1 LILQSFTIYDIY
13 KRNAMLFG
21 DTTAL
26 VRGENRITHQQLFD
40 QVNALAAGF
49 AAKGITYGDRIGIL
63 SLNHEKFFH
72 VYGAAAALGAI
83 ISPVNWRLSNE
94 EIQYI
99 LEDSSPS
106 IIIVDRKHE
115 SKIQELSKINTI
127 NIASENIFCFDND
140 SPNIASLEN
149 LMESKMFHPAE
160 VASDD
165 AFCIIYTAAVD
176 GKPRGAVLSH
186 QNIIA
191 ANMQFMASWH
201 LTPDDAY
208 LNMLPMF
215 HITGLNLCLAAMHAG
230 GKNVVID
237 KFDQKIVMELTQK
250 EKITIL
256 GSFAPIM
263 SRLLEEFEK
272 GDYDTSSLRNLTG
285 LESPDTIKI
294 FEEKT
299 SSTFWPLYGQSE
311 TTGTITLAPFS
322 ERPGSAGKPALLSEI
337 RMVDKNDNTVP
348 TGEKGEIVVRGPL
361 VFKGYWNQEDLN
373 RKTFRNNWH
382 HTGDLG
388 RFDEDG
394 YLWFAGRKPEKEL
407 IKPGGENVYPA
418 EVEEVIMGHS
428 SIQEVS
434 VIGVPDR
441 EFGEAIKAICV
452 LKQGT
457 SLESKELVDFVAQ
470 RIARYKKPKYVEF
483 VEGLPKTA
491 NGNIDREKVK
501 EFHGKI

>member
-21 DTTAL
+21 NDTAL
-26 VRGENRITHQQLFD
+26 VSGENRITHKELFD
-40 QVNALAAGF
+40 QINALAAGF
-49 AAKGITYGDRIGIL
+49 AAKGVTRGDRIGIL

-72 VYGAAAALGAI
+72 VFGAAAALGAI
-83 ISPVNWRLSNE
+83 VSPVNWRLSNE

-99 LEDSSPS
+99 LKDSSPS
-106 IIIVDRKHE
+106 VMVVDKKHE
-115 SKIQELSKINTI
+115 PKIQEMSKSSAIS
-127 NIASENIFCFDND
+127 IASGNIFCFDNG
-140 SPNIASLEN
+140 SPNFKSLEN
-149 LMESKMFHPAE
+149 LMANDTFQPSE
-160 VASDD
+160 VLADD

-191 ANMQFMASWH
+191 ANMQFMAAWH
-201 LTPDDAY
+201 LTRDDAY

-215 HITGLNLCLAAMHAG
+215 HITGLNLCMAAMHAG
-230 GKNVVID
+230 GKNVVMD
-237 KFDQKIVMELTQK
+237 KFDQKVAMELTQK
-250 EKITIL
+250 EKITML

-272 GDYDTSSLRNLTG
+272 GNYDVSSLRNLTG

-294 FEEKT
+294 FQEKT
-299 SSTFWPLYGQSE
+299 NSTFWPLYGQSE
-311 TTGTITLAPFS
+311 TSGTITLAPFS

-337 RMVDKNDNTVP
+337 QMVDENENPVP
-348 TGEKGEIVVRGPL
+348 FGEKGEIVVRGPL
-361 VFKGYWNQEDLN
+361 VFKGYWNQEELN

-382 HTGDLG
+382 HSGDLG

-418 EVEEVIMGHS
+418 EVEEVIMGNPK
-428 SIQEVS
+428 IKEVS

-441 EFGEAIKAICV
+441 DFGEAIKAVCV
-452 LKQGT
+452 LKQGD
-457 SLESKELVDFVAQ
+457 SMEAKELVDFVAQ
-470 RIARYKKPKYVEF
+470 NIARYKKPKYVEF
-483 VEGLPKTA
+483 IAELPKTST
-491 NGNIDREKVK
+491 GKIDREKVK
-501 EFHGKI
+501 EFFGRI

>member
-21 DTTAL
+21 DATAL
-26 VRGENRITHQQLFD
+26 VCGENRTTHKQLFE

-49 AAKGITYGDRIGIL
+49 AAKGISHGDRIGIL

-72 VYGAAAALGAI
+72 VYGAASALGAI

-99 LEDSSPS
+99 LQDSSPS

-115 SKIQELSKINTI
+115 SKIQELNKNNSV
-127 NIASENIFCFDND
+127 NISSENIFCFDND
-140 SPNIASLEN
+140 SSNITSLEN
-149 LMESKMFHPAE
+149 LMKSSMFPPSE

-165 AFCIIYTAAVD
+165 TFCIIYTAAVD

-191 ANMQFMASWH
+191 ANMQFIASWH
-201 LTPDDAY
+201 LTHDDAY

-237 KFDQKIVMELTQK
+237 KFDQKMVMELTQK
-250 EKITIL
+250 EKITML

-263 SRLLEEFEK
+263 SRLLEEFER

-285 LESPDTIKI
+285 LESPDTIQV

-299 SSTFWPLYGQSE
+299 NSTFWPLYGQSE

-337 RMVDKNDNTVP
+337 RMVDENEKPVTP
-348 TGEKGEIVVRGPL
+348 GEKGEIVVRGPL

-418 EVEEVIMGHS
+418 EVEEVIMGHPN
-428 SIQEVS
+428 IQEVS

-441 EFGEAIKAICV
+441 EFGEAIKAVCV
-452 LKQGT
+452 LKKGT
-457 SLESKELVDFVAQ
+457 SIEAKELVDFVAQ

-483 VEGLPKTA
+483 VEGLPKAT

-501 EFHGKI
+501 ESHGQI

>member
-13 KRNAMLFG
+13 KRNAMLSG
-21 DTTAL
+21 NSTAL
-26 VRGENRITHQQLFD
+26 VSGAYRTTHKQLFD
-40 QVNALAAGF
+40 QINSLAAGF
-49 AAKGITYGDRIGIL
+49 AAKGIGKGDRIGIL
-63 SLNHEKFFH
+63 SLNHVNFFH
-72 VYGAAAALGAI
+72 VFGAAAALGAI
-83 ISPVNWRLSNE
+83 VSPINWRLSND

-99 LEDSSPS
+99 LQDSSPS
-106 IIIVDRKHE
+106 MMVVDKKHE
-115 SKIQELSKINTI
+115 SKVQELGSAID
-127 NIASENIFCFDND
+127 IASDNILSFDKD
-140 SPNIASLEN
+140 SPNIASLET
-149 LMESKMFHPAE
+149 LMKSSKFYPSE
-160 VASDD
+160 ISSDD

-191 ANMQFMASWH
+191 ANMQFMASWQ
-201 LTPDDAY
+201 LTHKDAY

-215 HITGLNLCLAAMHAG
+215 HITGLNLCMAAMHTG

-237 KFDQKIVMELTQK
+237 KFDQKVALELTQK
-250 EKITIL
+250 EKITML

-272 GDYDTSSLRNLTG
+272 GDYDISSLRNVTG
-285 LESPDTIKI
+285 LESPDTIKV

-299 SSTFWPLYGQSE
+299 NGTFWPLYGQSE

-322 ERPGSAGKPALLSEI
+322 DRPGSAGRPALLSEI
-337 RMVDKNDNTVP
+337 RMVDENENPVP
-348 TGEKGEIVVRGPL
+348 TGQKGEIVVRGPL

-407 IKPGGENVYPA
+407 IKPGGENVYPV
-418 EVEEVIMGHS
+418 EVEEVIMAHPH
-428 SIQEVS
+428 IQEVS

-441 EFGEAIKAICV
+441 DFGEAIKAICV

-457 SLESKELVDFVAQ
+457 SLEAKELVNFVAE

-483 VEGLPKTA
+483 VEGLPKVS

-501 EFHGKI
+501 ESYGKI

>member
-1 LILQSFTIYDIY
+1 
-13 KRNAMLFG
+13 MLFG
-21 DTTAL
+21 DATAL
-26 VRGENRITHQQLFD
+26 VCEENRTTHKQLFD

-49 AAKGITYGDRIGIL
+49 AAKGISHGDRIGIL

-99 LEDSSPS
+99 LQDSSPS

-115 SKIQELSKINTI
+115 SKIQGLCKNNFV
-127 NIASENIFCFDND
+127 NIASENIFSFDND
-140 SPNIASLEN
+140 SPNITSLEN
-149 LMESKMFHPAE
+149 LMKSSMFLPSE

-201 LTPDDAY
+201 LTHDDAY

-237 KFDQKIVMELTQK
+237 KFDQKMVMELTQK
-250 EKITIL
+250 EKITML

-285 LESPDTIKI
+285 LESPDTIKV

-299 SSTFWPLYGQSE
+299 NSTFWPLYGQSE

-337 RMVDKNDNTVP
+337 RMVDENEKPVP
-348 TGEKGEIVVRGPL
+348 PGQKGEIVVRGPL

-388 RFDEDG
+388 RFDEKG

-418 EVEEVIMGHS
+418 EVEEVIMGHPN
-428 SIQEVS
+428 IQEVS

-441 EFGEAIKAICV
+441 EFGEAIKAVCV

-457 SLESKELVDFVAQ
+457 SMEAKELVDFVAQ

-483 VEGLPKTA
+483 VERLPKAT
-491 NGNIDREKVK
+491 NGNVDREKVK
-501 EFHGKI
+501 ESHGKI